1 MTASTDRPT
10 HLDNDDPEG
19 VGDGQGLRRGGLM
32 RTVWHLAGDRRRVL
46 ARSIGWKAAQ
56 ATAQA
61 IPVGV
66 IVLIIDR
73 VRTDELSSSDIG
85 WSTAVIGVCVVAQ
98 WIFGYLANRS
108 SWVATFRMFGDVRV
122 RGLDHLRRVPMGF
135 HDQHRSG
142 DTLTALTQDVGTV
155 ESFTHEPF
163 QQMIG
168 AFTAPIVVF
177 VILVVQDV
185 PMALATLASVVVAYP
200 VFIWT
205 NRLFARLG
213 KRRQELQAEA
223 SSRMVEYVQGLP
235 VIRAFRLTGER
246 LDRFRIALDDFRA
259 ANLELVLK
267 ITPLGMAFA
276 AVVMLGV
283 PCVLF
288 FGTLWLFDG
297 TIDAGTLI
305 VFAVLVLRVYEPLL
319 VAATH
324 FEGMRITDASLSR
337 VARVFDEP
345 VQPVPTEPAHVEGAD
360 VTFEAV
366 TFGYDADQPVLSDVS
381 FTAEQGTM
389 TAIVGPSGAGKSTVL
404 NLIARFWDPQSG
416 AVRIGGADV
425 RELTAEQLFDAVT
438 VVFQDVYLF
447 PGTIGDNIAFGSPHA
462 EQADIERAARAARA
476 HDFVTALPDGYAT
489 TVEEA
494 GGNLSG
500 GERQRIAIARAILKD
515 TPIVL
520 LDEATS
526 AIDPTNERLVQA
538 ALGELVT
545 GKTLIVVAH
554 RLSTIRSADHIL
566 VLDGG
571 HAVAGG
577 THENLLAEEGLY
589 ARLWSERR
597 RAANWRLPTRST
609 ADPSRS

>member
-1 MTASTDRPT
+1 MATPAPA
-10 HLDNDDPEG
+10 
-19 VGDGQGLRRGGLM
+19 GDGRGLRRGGVI
-32 RTVWHLAGDRRRVL
+32 RTVWHLAGDRRPVL

-56 ATAQA
+56 STAQA

-73 VRTDELSSSDIG
+73 LRTDQLSSSDIG
-85 WSTAVIGVCVVAQ
+85 WSTAIIGVCIVAQ
-98 WIFGYLANRS
+98 WVFGYFANRS
-108 SWVATFRMFGDVRV
+108 AWIATYQMFGEVRI

-135 HDQHRSG
+135 HDEHRSG
-142 DTLTALTQDVGTV
+142 DTLTALTQDVGTI
-155 ESFTHEPF
+155 EGFTHEPF

-177 VILVVQDV
+177 VILAFQDV
-185 PMALATLASVVVAYP
+185 PMAVATLISVVVSYP

-213 KRRQELQAEA
+213 IKRQELQAEA

-246 LDRFRIALDDFRA
+246 LDSFRRALDDFRG

-267 ITPLGMAFA
+267 ITPVGIAFA

-288 FGTLWLFDG
+288 FGALWLFDG

-319 VAATH
+319 AAATH

-337 VARVFDEP
+337 VARVFDTP
-345 VQPVPTEPAHVEGAD
+345 VQPVPTEPGEVGGAD
-360 VTFEAV
+360 VTFDSV
-366 TFGYDADQPVLSDVS
+366 TFGYDADKPVLTEVS
-381 FTAEQGTM
+381 FTAGRGTM
-389 TAIVGPSGAGKSTVL
+389 TAVVGPSGAGKSTVL
-404 NLIARFWDPQSG
+404 NLIARFWDPQTGTVS
-416 AVRIGGADV
+416 IGGADV
-425 RELTAEQLFDAVT
+425 RDLTAEQLFDAVT

-447 PGTIGDNIAFGSPHA
+447 PGTIGDNIAFGSPDA
-462 EQADIERAARAARA
+462 AQADIERAARAARA
-476 HDFVTALPDGYAT
+476 HDFIVALPDGYGT
-489 TVEEA
+489 TVQEA

-515 TPIVL
+515 APIVL

-538 ALGELVT
+538 ALGELVV

-554 RLSTIRSADHIL
+554 RLSTIRSADQVL

-571 HAVAGG
+571 RIVERGA
-577 THENLLAEEGLY
+577 HEDLLAGDGLY
-589 ARLWSERR
+589 TRLWSERR
-597 RAANWRLPTRST
+597 RAANWRLPSRPT
-609 ADPSRS
+609 ARPTGSS